1 MKIRPDVFM
10 DDLCDV
16 MDLFAVQEL
25 ELVIY
30 SSHSNSAN
38 TSPALTC
45 WQIVGLSA
53 PR

>member
-1 MKIRPDVFM
+1 MDVFV

-16 MDLFAVQEL
+16 MDLHTVQEL
-25 ELVIY
+25 ELVSY

-45 WQIVGLSA
+45 WQIVNIWA
-53 PR
+53 Q

>member
-1 MKIRPDVFM
+1 M

-16 MDLFAVQEL
+16 KDLHTVQQL

-38 TSPALTC
+38 TLPALTC
-45 WQIVGLSA
+45 WQIVNKRA
-53 PR
+53 Q